1 MTEGAEDRFRQPCLL
16 PQLFKHLSDNP
27 IPAGPTIGQRRQIVV
42 LISVAENPPKFIPG
56 GFPLPQNVSQGFR
69 QLHPHCTAPFR
80 VCLLI
85 MESLRIVRKQKSRR
99 SRYQ

>member
-1 MTEGAEDRFRQPCLL
+1 MKDTVDSRAVKIAAKIMQADGLC
-16 PQLFKHLSDNP
+16 
-27 IPAGPTIGQRRQIVV
+27 RQIVV
-42 LISVAENPPKFIPG
+42 LISVAEKPPKFIPG
-56 GFPLPQNVSQGFR
+56 GFPFPQNVSQGFR